1 MNSSTPSPVSTDYIR
16 DQLIITQSHSDP
28 DVRTRARNALL
39 MAVMPEL
46 LRICRGMLRRFGPS
60 EDEMMSE
67 AVAGAIDC
75 IRLVD
80 TSNAERFLAYLHK
93 KTRFQ
98 LADLFAMSSE
108 SRPLPV
114 HAARRVR
121 KIADE
126 YCDQTSIEL
135 LSDREIAAR
144 CCLRKGSVKA
154 LKPFVPDQT
163 ARESGVCLPAE
174 EVQDETLNGSV
185 QCFEKADTLRV
196 LARIISTEI
205 GRLTE
210 RQRQVLGM
218 SFPLDGR
225 LPMSQ
230 TEISAELGLSYQRV
244 QRIIAASLYRL
255 RLAICKDKR
264 LCGELGLEAD

>member
-1 MNSSTPSPVSTDYIR
+1 MNTSNPSPVSTDYIR
-16 DQLIITQSHSDP
+16 DQLVIAQSHGDP

-75 IRLVD
+75 ICLVD
-80 TSNAERFLAYLHK
+80 TSNTAQFLAYLHK

-98 LADLFAMSSE
+98 LADLFAMNSE
-108 SRPLPV
+108 SSPLPV

-135 LSDREIAAR
+135 LSDREIATR
-144 CCLRKGSVKA
+144 C
-154 LKPFVPDQT
+154 
-163 ARESGVCLPAE
+163 
-174 EVQDETLNGSV
+174 
-185 QCFEKADTLRV
+185 
-196 LARIISTEI
+196 
-205 GRLTE
+205 
-210 RQRQVLGM
+210 
-218 SFPLDGR
+218 
-225 LPMSQ
+225 
-230 TEISAELGLSYQRV
+230 
-244 QRIIAASLYRL
+244 
-255 RLAICKDKR
+255 
-264 LCGELGLEAD
+264 